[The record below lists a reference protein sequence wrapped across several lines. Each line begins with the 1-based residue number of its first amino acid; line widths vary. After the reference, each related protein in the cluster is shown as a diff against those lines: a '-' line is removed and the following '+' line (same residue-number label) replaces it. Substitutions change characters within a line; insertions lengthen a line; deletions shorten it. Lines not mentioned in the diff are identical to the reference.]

1 MKIGPFTLAAP
12 LALAPMAGVTDLPFR
27 RLCRQMGAGVA
38 ASEMVTSDVRLWNT
52 SKSRHRLDHRGEP
65 EPRVVQIAGYDPEM
79 MAGAARMNV
88 ELGAQVIDIN
98 FGCPAKKVCNRAA
111 GSALMRDEVLVR
123 RILAAVVAAAGVPVT
138 LKTRTGWDR
147 ENRNAVSIARMAEQ
161 EGIAAIAVHGR
172 TREDFFQGVAEY
184 ETAAAVKRSVRIP
197 VFVNGDIDCAA
208 KALKA
213 LEQSG
218 ADGVMIGRA
227 AQGRPW
233 IFRELRAGLA
243 NTVAAPPLLEEV
255 RGIMISHL
263 EALYSFYGE
272 IKGVRVARKH
282 LGWYCRLHPEVGHLP
297 AGLLTTECAREQLSL
312 TSEFLISRIRGTI
325 GNDREEIPPDQWARP
340 RHSASRPY
348 RAGALHVFPQPEWPS
363 SRPAL
368 RSGDARGRIAAV
380 PGGHGL
386 RGRQPEPGS
395 DHPRHQSRHIA
406 QEIARIRARFLS

>member
-27 RLCRQMGAGVA
+27 RLCRRMGAGIA
-38 ASEMVTSDVRLWNT
+38 ASEMVTSEVRLWNT
-52 SKSRHRLDHRGEP
+52 SKSRHRLDHRDEP
-65 EPRVVQIAGYDPEM
+65 EPRIVQIAGYDPSM
-79 MAGAARMNV
+79 MAEAARMNV

-111 GSALMRDEVLVR
+111 GSALMRDEPLVR
-123 RILAAVVAAAGVPVT
+123 NILAAVVAAAAVPVT

-147 ENRNAVSIARMAEQ
+147 ENRNAVSIARIAEQ

-172 TREDFFQGVAEY
+172 TRSEFFQGAAEY
-184 ETAAAVKRSVRIP
+184 ETVAAVKQSVRIP
-197 VFVNGDIDCAA
+197 IFVNGDIDCAA

-243 NTVAAPPLLEEV
+243 GTVAAPPLLDEV
-255 RGIMISHL
+255 RAIMLSHL

-272 IKGVRVARKH
+272 MKGVRVARKH

-312 TSEFLISRIRGTI
+312 TSEFLSGLI
-325 GNDREEIPPDQWARP
+325 GRVAR
-340 RHSASRPY
+340 
-348 RAGALHVFPQPEWPS
+348 
-363 SRPAL
+363 
-368 RSGDARGRIAAV
+368 AA
-380 PGGHGL
+380 
-386 RGRQPEPGS
+386 
-395 DHPRHQSRHIA
+395 
-406 QEIARIRARFLS
+406 